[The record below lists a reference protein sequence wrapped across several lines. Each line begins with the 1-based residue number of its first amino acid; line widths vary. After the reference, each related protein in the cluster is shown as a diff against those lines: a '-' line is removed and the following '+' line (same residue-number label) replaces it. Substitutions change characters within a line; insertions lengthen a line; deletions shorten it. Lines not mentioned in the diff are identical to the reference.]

1 MRDHGIGSW
10 TARRARKTPHRLAV
24 VHQGTRHT
32 YGQLHDRTTRL
43 AHHLRALGVGRGDR
57 VAFLGPNQPA
67 FLETLFASARL
78 GAVFVPLNT
87 RLAAP
92 ELTHCLTD
100 SGASLLVY
108 TAAHEPFAARC
119 GAGRA
124 SGADGTDRSG
134 GPSGI
139 PGVTPR
145 LLAVDAGYERV
156 LAEPEFD
163 PAPGPNSNPGPNP
176 NVGPDPDR
184 APHPA
189 PLDEPVTLDDT
200 AMIMYTSGTTGR
212 AKGAVLTHGNLT
224 WNAVNTLV
232 DGDFGSDE
240 VTLLA
245 APMFHTAALNMT
257 CLPTFLKGGTLVLE
271 ESFSPA
277 RTLDLVEEH
286 RVTVMF
292 GVPAMYQQV
301 AAEGRFATADLSSVR
316 VLLCG
321 GAPVPPSLIRTYAA
335 RGVSFVQGYGMTEA
349 SPGVCLLDAGHA
361 LAKAGSAGVPHFF
374 NDVRIV
380 GPSGEAAGR
389 GELLVEGPTVMSGY
403 WNRPRDTSQALTDG
417 WLHTGDVAVTDTD
430 GYLTIVDRVKD
441 VIISGGENV
450 YPAEVEQALY
460 AHPDVADCA
469 VIGVPD
475 ERWGE
480 VGRAVVVLREG
491 ARADAAGL
499 LAALDGRL
507 ARYKIPASVVFA
519 ADLPRGGS
527 GKLLKRPIRAR
538 YGAATPPP
546 SRRTRMTTARTT
558 ADGLDAIKALAGTD
572 LGRTDWME
580 ITQDRVDTFAD
591 ATGDHQWIHVD
602 PERAKAGPF
611 GAPIAHGYLT
621 LSLVIPLFD
630 DLLEI
635 KGTSMGINYGL
646 DKVRFPTPVRVGAR
660 IRLHAAVG
668 SVEDVKNDGVEMR
681 LTFTVEVE
689 DSAKPACVAA
699 AVFRHYA

>member
-24 VHQGTRHT
+24 VHQGGRRT

-57 VAFLGPNQPA
+57 VAFLGPNHPA
-67 FLETLFASARL
+67 FLETLFAAARL
-78 GAVFVPLNT
+78 GAAFVPLNT

-92 ELTHCLTD
+92 ELTQVLTD
-100 SGASLLVY
+100 SGAKLLVY
-108 TAAHEPFAARC
+108 TAAHEPFAAQF
-119 GAGRA
+119 GAG
-124 SGADGTDRSG
+124 GV
-134 GPSGI
+134 
-139 PGVTPR
+139 PGV
-145 LLAVDAGYERV
+145 LAVDDGYERA
-156 LAEPEFD
+156 LAEPDAESESESES
-163 PAPGPNSNPGPNP
+163 G
-176 NVGPDPDR
+176 
-184 APHPA
+184 PA
-189 PLDEPVTLDDT
+189 PLDEHVTLDDV

-224 WNAVNTLV
+224 WNTVNTLV

-271 ESFSPA
+271 ESFSPS

-301 AAEGRFATADLSSVR
+301 AAEARFAAADLSSVR

-321 GAPVPPSLIRTYAA
+321 GAPVPETLIRTYAA

-349 SPGVCLLDAGHA
+349 SPGVCLLDADNA

-380 GPSGEAAGR
+380 DPAGGDAER

-403 WNRPRDTSQALTDG
+403 WNRPHDTSQALTDG
-417 WLHTGDVAVTDTD
+417 WLHTGDVAVTDPD
-430 GYLTIVDRVKD
+430 GYVTIVDRVKD
-441 VIISGGENV
+441 VIISGGENI

-460 AHPDVADCA
+460 AHPDIADCA

-491 ARADAAGL
+491 AKADAAGL

-507 ARYKIPASVVFA
+507 ARYKIPTSVVFA
-519 ADLPRGGS
+519 TELPRGGS
-527 GKLLKRPIRAR
+527 GKLLKRPIRAL
-538 YGAATPPP
+538 YGATPHDPP
-546 SRRTRMTTARTT
+546 
-558 ADGLDAIKALAGTD
+558 G
-572 LGRTDWME
+572 
-580 ITQDRVDTFAD
+580 
-591 ATGDHQWIHVD
+591 
-602 PERAKAGPF
+602 GP
-611 GAPIAHGYLT
+611 
-621 LSLVIPLFD
+621 V
-630 DLLEI
+630 
-635 KGTSMGINYGL
+635 
-646 DKVRFPTPVRVGAR
+646 
-660 IRLHAAVG
+660 
-668 SVEDVKNDGVEMR
+668 
-681 LTFTVEVE
+681 
-689 DSAKPACVAA
+689 
-699 AVFRHYA
+699 